1 MNILNLM
8 FTNGTNQM
16 EVMGIWLI
24 KSNSQVLLYTNESFD
39 EFPIVTTGVVQQP
52 LPITLKT
59 FEVKHSGK
67 RDALLNWVTASEV
80 NASHFEIERKKDS
93 DQSWEYLASVEA
105 ANNTYVETTYEYLD
119 NDLPINRSN
128 ETFYYHLK
136 MVDTDGSYKYSEI
149 RSLSFGIIDEFS
161 AVMYPNPCRDYLK
174 LETVT
179 GINLYSDFAK
189 VKIYN
194 SNGNTVFEKIISSNG
209 INDLDLNDLPAGAY
223 NVQIYIAN
231 HVIVKK
237 LMVIK

>member
-1 MNILNLM
+1 
-8 FTNGTNQM
+8 
-16 EVMGIWLI
+16 
-24 KSNSQVLLYTNESFD
+24 
-39 EFPIVTTGVVQQP
+39 
-52 LPITLKT
+52 
-59 FEVKHSGK
+59 
-67 RDALLNWVTASEV
+67 
-80 NASHFEIERKKDS
+80 
-93 DQSWEYLASVEA
+93 
-105 ANNTYVETTYEYLD
+105 
-119 NDLPINRSN
+119 
-128 ETFYYHLK
+128 
-136 MVDTDGSYKYSEI
+136 
-149 RSLSFGIIDEFS
+149 
-161 AVMYPNPCRDYLK
+161 MYPNPCRDYLK